1 MGWWATQSRRL
12 TNLDAYLQMAPTPC
26 KDAIEAVRAALKD
39 PDYKV
44 RFKAMRE
51 IYCWNGATL
60 LLHIAILKP
69 MFKDPDAEIRYMA
82 LNSLSCSLKPAELA
96 EHAAEFANFML
107 SDSSAR
113 VRTGAITL
121 LGKLDNNELLKYAD
135 DLFLAFDW
143 NSYSSDERKNLIV
156 VLAKLGPQW
165 NYYTESILDLLVIS
179 DEQISVDEDHQ
190 VIQAGVK
197 AIAKWGVSQLV
208 IDHLQDPHWRV
219 RKAMLQVVKWWG
231 LQIRYLPAVARMTRD
246 VHPQV
251 RQSAKAL
258 LQKHHRGHVKVGSA
272 LWHYIRVA
280 FRARTGAQKWLAL
293 TYAPGKPGHTR
304 SMREFQ
310 DMFAK

>member
-1 MGWWATQSRRL
+1 
-12 TNLDAYLQMAPTPC
+12 MAPTPC

-39 PDYKV
+39 SDAIL
-44 RFKAMRE
+44 RRKAMKKIGR
-51 IYCWNGATL
+51 WNGATL

-69 MFKDPDAEIRYMA
+69 MFKDRDAEVRIMA
-82 LNSLSCSLKPAELA
+82 LKSSWKLKPTELA
-96 EHAAEFANFML
+96 EHVAEYAMDML
-107 SDSSAR
+107 SDNCIDVVSA
-113 VRTGAITL
+113 AFIT
-121 LGKLDNNELLKYAD
+121 LGKLDNDELLKYAD
-135 DLFLAFDW
+135 DLLLLWDW
-143 NSYSSDERKNLIV
+143 RGEEERKYIFTI
-156 VLAKLGPQW
+156 LAKLGPQW
-165 NYYTESILDLLVIS
+165 IYTNQTAPNPYTVTIVDLFTSFNITPKVT
-179 DEQISVDEDHQ
+179 
-190 VIQAGVK
+190 QAGVK

-251 RQSAKAL
+251 RQTAKAL
-258 LQKHHRGHVKVGSA
+258 LRKHHRGHVKVGSA

-310 DMFAK
+310 DMFC